1 VSSLRGEIAAGSDAA
16 SWRLV
21 GAGAYRSRPWR
32 FHPIAVLRLAIFL
45 LLVAQLGRIPFL
57 STGTTDAPI
66 LFNDFCVMV
75 VLAVGALAAVQAR
88 SFRIDAVAGIG
99 LIFCAVGASSAVL
112 AVPRFGL
119 TPAQLVVS
127 VAYLAR
133 WTVYFGL
140 YLVVINVVR
149 SDEVT
154 RIWGALETM
163 ILVFAAF
170 GIVQAVFLPHFA
182 QLVYPDSV
190 VYRDWDEQG
199 HRLVSTVLDPNI
211 AGAML
216 MLVLLVELSQLAE
229 GERVPLW
236 KPVVLF
242 AAQVATLSRGALLSL
257 VVGTVVVL
265 AIRGV
270 SRRVLR
276 FAVILGLAGLAALP
290 KIITFA
296 RAYNKLEI
304 DASALGRVA
313 NWLRALAVWRDHPFF
328 GIGFNTYG
336 FVSERYGG
344 VRVGT
349 TTYSVDG
356 GLLFIAVMT
365 GLVGLLLY
373 SGMLYLVMRHCR
385 RIWRDPSAPAAS
397 RALATGIA
405 AGTVAICVN
414 SLFVNSLLTT
424 FVMEELWILWGLAFV
439 MYRATVATGP
449 AEADIRVLALRQAR

>member
-1 VSSLRGEIAAGSDAA
+1 MSSLQGDVAAGFGGE

-21 GAGAYRSRPWR
+21 GAGVYRARALRFRPT
-32 FHPIAVLRLAIFL
+32 AALRLAIFL
-45 LLVAQLGRIPFL
+45 LLVAQIGRIPFL
-57 STGTTDAPI
+57 ATGTTDAPI
-66 LFNDFCVMV
+66 LFNDFCVMA
-75 VLAVGALAAVQAR
+75 VLAVAALAAVQAR
-88 SFRIDAVAGIG
+88 SFRIDAVGG
-99 LIFCAVGASSAVL
+99 LALLFCAVGASSALL
-112 AVPRFGL
+112 AMPRFGL
-119 TPAQLVVS
+119 TSLQLVVS
-127 VAYLAR
+127 LAYLAR

-149 SDEVT
+149 SDDVM
-154 RIWGALETM
+154 RIWHALETM
-163 ILVFAAF
+163 MLVFAAF
-170 GIVQAVFLPHFA
+170 GVVQAVFLPHFA

-216 MLVLLVELSQLAE
+216 MLVLLVEVSQLAA

-236 KPVVLF
+236 KPVLLF
-242 AAQVATLSRGALLSL
+242 AAQIATLSRGALLSL
-257 VVGTVVVL
+257 VVGAAVVL
-265 AIRGV
+265 VIRGV
-270 SRRVLR
+270 SRRVMR
-276 FAVILGLAGLAALP
+276 LGVVLAIAGLAALP
-290 KIITFA
+290 KIIAFA
-296 RAYNKLEI
+296 RTYNKFQI

-313 NWLRALAVWRDHPFF
+313 NWLRALAVWADHPFF

-365 GLVGLLLY
+365 GLVGLSLY
-373 SGMLYLVMRHCR
+373 SGMLYLVIRHCR
-385 RIWRDPSAPAAS
+385 RVWRDASAS
-397 RALATGIA
+397 TERRALATGIA

-424 FVMEELWILWGLAFV
+424 FVMEQLWILWGLAFV
-439 MYRATVATGP
+439 MYRATLATALVVERP
-449 AEADIRVLALRQAR
+449 RLLALPRAR